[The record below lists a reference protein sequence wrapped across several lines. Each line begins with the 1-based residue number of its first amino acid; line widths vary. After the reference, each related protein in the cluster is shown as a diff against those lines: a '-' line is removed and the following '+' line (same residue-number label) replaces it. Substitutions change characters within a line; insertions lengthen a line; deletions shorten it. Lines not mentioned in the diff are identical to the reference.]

1 MKLLLTEDDAQLGE
15 ALQAILLA
23 NGYAVTWV
31 RSAEDAQRFIQGENF
46 DLLLIDIVLPRMS
59 GLELL
64 RWTRDRAMESAV
76 MMLTARDSVFD
87 RVLGLDSGADDYL
100 PKPFATDE
108 LLSRIRAL
116 LRRRSSQKS
125 AVWQVG
131 PLTIETARRR
141 VMIDGNVVNLSQ
153 REYDLLW
160 RLASNPG
167 QVLTRRQLA
176 SGSESEHDVDSNA
189 IDVHIYSLRKKL
201 GNDLIG
207 TVRGVGYVLENV

>member
-15 ALQAILLA
+15 ALQALLVTH
-23 NGYAVTWV
+23 GYAVTWV
-31 RSAEDAQRFIQGENF
+31 RCAEDAQRFIQGENF

-59 GLELL
+59 GLDLL
-64 RWTRDRAMESAV
+64 RWTRDRVTESAV

-87 RVLGLDSGADDYL
+87 RVLGLDAGADDYL

-125 AVWQVG
+125 SVWQIG

-141 VMIDGNVVNLSQ
+141 VTIDGTVVNLSQ
-153 REYDLLW
+153 REYELLW
-160 RLASNPG
+160 RLANDPG

-176 SGSESEHDVDSNA
+176 SGSEAEYGMESNA

-207 TVRGVGYVLENV
+207 TVRGVGYVLENG

>member
-1 MKLLLTEDDAQLGE
+1 MKLLLTEDDEQLGE
-15 ALQAILLA
+15 ALQAILVA

-59 GLELL
+59 GLDLL
-64 RWTRDRAMESAV
+64 RWTRTQASESAV

-87 RVLGLDSGADDYL
+87 RVLGLDAGADDYL

-108 LLSRIRAL
+108 LMSRIRAL
-116 LRRRSSQKS
+116 LRRRISQKS
-125 AVWQVG
+125 SVWQVG
-131 PLTIETARRR
+131 ALIIETVRRR
-141 VMIDGNVVNLSQ
+141 VSIDGNVVNLSQ

-160 RLASNPG
+160 RLACNPG
-167 QVLTRRQLA
+167 KVLTRRQLA
-176 SGSESEHDVDSNA
+176 SGSDAEYGVDSNA
-189 IDVHIYSLRKKL
+189 VDVHIYSLRKKL

-207 TVRGVGYVLENV
+207 TVRGVGYVLENG

>member
-1 MKLLLTEDDAQLGE
+1 MKLLLTEDDEQLGE
-15 ALQAILLA
+15 ALQAILSA
-23 NGYAVTWV
+23 NGYVVTWV
-31 RSAEDAQRFIQGENF
+31 RCAEDAQRFIQGEVF

-59 GLELL
+59 GLDLL
-64 RWTRDRAMESAV
+64 RWTRDRATESAV

-87 RVLGLDSGADDYL
+87 RVLGLDAGADDYL

-108 LLSRIRAL
+108 LLSRIQAL
-116 LRRRSSQKS
+116 LRRRGSQKS
-125 AVWQVG
+125 SVWQVG

-141 VMIDGNVVNLSQ
+141 VSMDGNVVNLSQ

-176 SGSESEHDVDSNA
+176 SGSDAEYGVDSNA
-189 IDVHIYSLRKKL
+189 VDVHIYSLRKKL

-207 TVRGVGYVLENV
+207 TVRGVGYVLEND

>member
-1 MKLLLTEDDAQLGE
+1 M
-15 ALQAILLA
+15 
-23 NGYAVTWV
+23 
-31 RSAEDAQRFIQGENF
+31 SA
-46 DLLLIDIVLPRMS
+46 RMS
-59 GLELL
+59 GLDLL
-64 RWTRDRAMESAV
+64 RWTRDRVTESAV

-87 RVLGLDSGADDYL
+87 RVLGLDAGADDYL

-125 AVWQVG
+125 SVWQIG

-141 VMIDGNVVNLSQ
+141 VTIDGTVVNLSQ
-153 REYDLLW
+153 REYELLW
-160 RLASNPG
+160 RLANNPG

-176 SGSESEHDVDSNA
+176 SGSEAEYGMESNA

-207 TVRGVGYVLENV
+207 TVRGVGYVLENG

>member
-15 ALQAILLA
+15 ALRAILVT
-23 NGYAVTWV
+23 NGYSVTWV

-59 GLELL
+59 GLDLL
-64 RWTRDRAMESAV
+64 RWTRELTTESAV
-76 MMLTARDSVFD
+76 MMLTARDAVFD
-87 RVLGLDSGADDYL
+87 RVLGLDAGADDYL

-125 AVWQVG
+125 SVWQIG

-141 VMIDGNVVNLSQ
+141 VTIDGNVVNLSQ
-153 REYDLLW
+153 REYELLW
-160 RLASNPG
+160 RLASNAG

-176 SGSESEHDVDSNA
+176 SGSDAEYGVDSNA
-189 IDVHIYSLRKKL
+189 VDVHIYSLRKKL

-207 TVRGVGYVLENV
+207 TVRGVGYVLENG

>member
-1 MKLLLTEDDAQLGE
+1 MALLTEDDAQLGE
-15 ALQAILLA
+15 ALQAILTA
-23 NGYAVTWV
+23 HGYVVTWV
-31 RSAEDAQRFIQGENF
+31 RSAEDAQRFIQSENF

-59 GLELL
+59 GLDLL
-64 RWTRDRAMESAV
+64 RWTRDRATESAI

-87 RVLGLDSGADDYL
+87 RVLGLDAGADDYL

-125 AVWQVG
+125 SVWQVG

-141 VMIDGNVVNLSQ
+141 VTLDGITVNLSQ
-153 REYDLLW
+153 REYELLW

-176 SGSESEHDVDSNA
+176 SGSEAEYGMESNA

-201 GNDLIG
+201 GNELIG
-207 TVRGVGYVLENV
+207 TVRGVGYVLENG

>member
-1 MKLLLTEDDAQLGE
+1 MKLLLPEDDAQLGE
-15 ALQAILLA
+15 ALQAILTA
-23 NGYAVTWV
+23 HGYVVTWV
-31 RSAEDAQRFIQGENF
+31 RSAEDAQRFIQSENF

-59 GLELL
+59 GLDLL
-64 RWTRDRAMESAV
+64 RWTRDRATESAI
-76 MMLTARDSVFD
+76 MMLTARDSVCD
-87 RVLGLDSGADDYL
+87 RVLGLDAGADDYL

-125 AVWQVG
+125 SVWQVG

-141 VMIDGNVVNLSQ
+141 VTLDGITVNLSQ
-153 REYDLLW
+153 REYELLW

-176 SGSESEHDVDSNA
+176 SGSEAEYGMESNA

-201 GNDLIG
+201 GNELIG
-207 TVRGVGYVLENV
+207 TVRGVGYVLENG